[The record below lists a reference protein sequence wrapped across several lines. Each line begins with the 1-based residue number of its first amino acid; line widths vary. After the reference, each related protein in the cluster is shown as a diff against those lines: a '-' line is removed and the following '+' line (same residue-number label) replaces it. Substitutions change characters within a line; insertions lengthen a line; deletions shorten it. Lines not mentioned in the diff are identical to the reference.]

1 MNSKI
6 IVAILIYF
14 FGIFK
19 SFSQEKKVE
28 DIFQECIYNTLPDK
42 GKKLKKYSKD
52 YEAYLIS
59 VNLLKDSTGISYKEL
74 LQFLKKPKNAN
85 KLRLLKYSYIDS
97 LLSYGK
103 EMKELF
109 SNSECLKEIILRDD
123 FDVYIRKAEK
133 ITPNMAH
140 DVDNFFVN
148 VDSLF
153 TEKDL
158 ELPYYKQKFL
168 ALFSIYN
175 ELFSLDSE

>member
-1 MNSKI
+1 MRTLTVLLFLFI
-6 IVAILIYF
+6 GVR
-14 FGIFK
+14 G
-19 SFSQEKKVE
+19 FSQEKKIE
-28 DIFQECIYNTLPDK
+28 DVFQECMYNTLPDK

-59 VNLLKDSTGISYKEL
+59 VNLLKDSTGTSYKEL

-85 KLRLLKYSYIDS
+85 NLRLLKYSYIDS

-109 SNSECLKEIILRDD
+109 SNSECLKEIIMRDD

-133 ITPNMAH
+133 FTPNMAH